1 MNARWGSPVRL
12 PVRMRPGQRRNS
24 SAAQVRVRGGK
35 PILPRWIEN
44 IDVERIFEGKRAMR
58 KVRGDYK
65 YLAGTNSHLAHWVV
79 PPAGLSPTVTPYAGL
94 PARFPRVLSAWNRP
108 VAERSSLAA

>member
-1 MNARWGSPVRL
+1 
-12 PVRMRPGQRRNS
+12 VRMRPGQRRNS

-44 IDVERIFEGKRAMR
+44 IDVERIFEGKHAMR

-65 YLAGTNSHLAHWVV
+65 YLS
-79 PPAGLSPTVTPYAGL
+79 PARTVTWLTGWCRQPDC
-94 PARFPRVLSAWNRP
+94 RP
-108 VAERSSLAA
+108 P